1 MQKFFSTCLVTI
13 LLGVATG
20 ASLDGVYHADRFRVY
35 FNNDLGLIE
44 VLETRDGAT
53 TGFASFDQMLR
64 EVGAT
69 DVKQWL
75 PKATDFD
82 RDGDIFL
89 SRFYEVTL
97 PDIRTNIQEVVS
109 EFTSNEH
116 ILFAERVPIY
126 RLDYEPND
134 PRYNQQ
140 WYIPQVTVDFA
151 WDMWDI
157 AGGNEPGDENI
168 VVGIVDTGCD
178 WDHPD
183 LIENLWQ
190 NMDEDYDG
198 DGATIEYVGGSWQLD
213 SGDLN
218 GVDDDGDGYVDN
230 LIGWD
235 IAMEDNNPVGPPS
248 GPDRMH
254 GTHVA
259 GVPGAATNNNL
270 GMASE
275 GWKVKHMP
283 IKCAQEDADG
293 IYGGYNGILCAA
305 QTGADIINCSWGGGG
320 FSGGA
325 QAVINVA
332 YNNYGTII
340 IASAGNGDDFGNEE
354 YAAHYPSGY
363 DHVISVTAL
372 GTNDAWNH
380 WATYHESVDFAAPG
394 ENILSTVY
402 ANVSGG
408 YESWM
413 GTSMASPVVAGCYA
427 LLWSYFPDADRD
439 WIEQRLLETAD
450 PVIYDVNTE
459 DYLQGRLGVGR
470 PDVFA
475 AIASGVFPSLSY
487 QSYSLQLTED
497 DGDGVLNPGESSKMR
512 VILANEEGWATAT
525 NVAAVLSSTSPY
537 IDITDDSATFPDITG
552 GGTGVNITDRFEF
565 SILEDAPPADISL
578 TLTIT
583 AGVPPADYQT
593 VETFDLELTLNQSGF
608 PFTTGGS
615 IYSSPLILDI
625 DQDGSDEI
633 VFGSDDYSVYALGS
647 DGSEEW
653 SFATGSQVRGSAA
666 AADLEGDGDIEI
678 VFCSKDQ
685 KCYILNSDGS
695 LQAEYSANGFLMTAP
710 VLRDLDGDGD
720 LEIIFGGFAKYL
732 YVIHHDGTDF
742 GSFPLYV
749 DESIMVAP
757 AVGDIDNDGSEEIV
771 VGTWSNNVWAF
782 ELDGTV
788 VSGFPF
794 STGNK
799 INSDPALA
807 DLDGDGTLE
816 ILVGSDDNYFYS
828 INSDGSERFS
838 VYSSGDVRG
847 SPTVEDV
854 DGDGDLEIFYGSN
867 IKKVFGLD
875 HEGNELTGWPQSST
889 SSFKT
894 APVFADLNNS
904 GQPSIIA
911 ATSSGT
917 LYAWDSGGNIMDNFP
932 ISLQG
937 TVLGSFAVSDIDG
950 DGDLEIASGASSNL
964 VVIDIKTDGGS
975 GEYWSM
981 YRLNPTRSGNR
992 SDLEMG
998 VEVNHPM
1005 LPSQFV
1011 VYQNYPNPFNPS
1023 TTIRYDLSEQSYV
1036 QISIHDL
1043 LGRNVRTLVK
1053 ELQDAG
1059 QKSVVWDGKDENGV
1073 SMSAGIYF
1081 CQVHIPD
1088 GSLRTKKMVLLK

>member
-218 GVDDDGDGYVDN
+218 GVDDDDDGYVDN

-270 GMASE
+270 GMASV
-275 GWKVKHMP
+275 GWTVKHMP

-340 IASAGNGDDFGNEE
+340 VASAGNGDDFGNEE

-394 ENILSTVY
+394 ESILSTVY

-439 WIEQRLLETAD
+439 WIEQRLLEAAD

-710 VLRDLDGDGD
+710 ALRDLDGDGD

-788 VSGFPF
+788 VSGFPY

-917 LYAWDSGGNIMDNFP
+917 LYAWDAAGNTADNFP

-1059 QKSVVWDGKDENGV
+1059 QKSVVWDATDADGR
-1073 SMSAGIYF
+1073 SISSGIYLLS
-1081 CQVHIPD
+1081 VNVD
-1088 GSLRTKKMVLLK
+1088 SESLVQKMMYLK